1 MEQQDLIAAI
11 ATPRGRGGIAV
22 IRISGAGAGK
32 LMPRLFHPCPEA
44 PQFRHMYFGSLIA
57 DGKPADRILAVLFAQ
72 GASFTGEETLELHCH
87 GGDAAARLALGAA
100 LNAGARIAQPGEF
113 TRRAF
118 LNGMLD
124 LSQAEAVGDMIEADS
139 ERAAFAAAQALHG
152 GLGEQIRAM
161 QEQITDLLAGVEAG
175 FDYPDEINEDDTLA
189 ALHSGVIPLQESLN
203 RLIES
208 YRSGRIIRDGLQVCL
223 IGMPNAGKSSLL
235 NALSGRDSAIVTDI
249 AGTTRDV
256 LHEIITLNGFTVHLY
271 DTAGI
276 RESSN
281 AIEQIG
287 VDRALDRA
295 AHADVLLH
303 VIDCTAPI
311 TDFTLPKNIPVLR
324 VYNKTDLAC
333 APLPSDGLCVSAVTG
348 AGLDALREELCRLG
362 GLYSAS
368 EGISV
373 TNERHLEA
381 LRSALEALHGASE
394 SVSADCAAVELR
406 AAWDALG
413 LITGVTVSEA
423 IIDRIFSK
431 FCLGK

>member
-1 MEQQDLIAAI
+1 MEQHDLIAAI
-11 ATPRGRGGIAV
+11 ATPRGRGGVAV
-22 IRISGAGAGK
+22 IRISGTGAK
-32 LMPRLFHPCPEA
+32 ALMPELFQPCPEA
-44 PQFRHMYFGSLIA
+44 PQYRHMYFGSLIV
-57 DGKPADRILAVLFAQ
+57 DGKPADQILAVLFAQ

-118 LNGMLD
+118 LNGMVD

-152 GLGEQIRAM
+152 GLGERIRTM
-161 QEQITDLLAGVEAG
+161 QDQITDLLAGVEAG
-175 FDYPDEINEDDTLA
+175 FDYPDEIDEEDTLST
-189 ALHSGVIPLQESLN
+189 LCGGVIPLQNELDQ
-203 RLIES
+203 LIES
-208 YRSGRIIRDGLQVCL
+208 YKSGRIMRDGLQVCL

-276 RESSN
+276 RESNN

-311 TDFTLPKNIPVLR
+311 TDFTLPKDIPVLR
-324 VYNKTDLAC
+324 VYNKTDLAHKT
-333 APLPSDGLCVSAVTG
+333 LPADGLCISAATG
-348 AGLDALREELCRLG
+348 EGLDTLREELCRLG
-362 GLYSAS
+362 GLYSVP
-368 EGISV
+368 EGLSV

-381 LRSALEALHGASE
+381 LRAASEALQSALKAA
-394 SVSADCAAVELR
+394 SADCAAVELR
-406 AAWDALG
+406 AAWDSLG

-423 IIDRIFSK
+423 IVDRIFSK